1 MVLRGENYGP
11 KVALFCHWEGSDR
24 TVFGECNWGVMRSWG
39 IVFTIAMGFLM
50 GFVLAGVGG
59 ISAGLQAAQTQSK
72 LEINKVEE
80 YWAKSGLDESE
91 LRKLVND
98 KTCHLS
104 EKYFLACV
112 NSVNNA
118 LALTSERL
126 GLTGEIWP
134 AYAETTSLDN
144 FKEKETLQPF
154 SKIYKEHI
162 NTSFSFDKLWDLILK
177 KADDKI
183 PARYLLAQGI
193 NGYLSVSKD
202 PHTYILPMAYF
213 DQVSSTSERSP
224 FFVGLSFEKDNHGQ
238 LRIKKVVRNSDAAQA
253 GLEVGDIVNSLNGQ
267 KADSLSLSDA
277 SQMLRDRNIRI
288 FNFNIKRDGATLVK
302 NVQRSYRVLSQVYSE
317 VVTGARNFGVITVS
331 KFSTNTCNEVRDA
344 ILGMA
349 DKNISG
355 LVLDLRDNP
364 GGRLSEAACLTGLF
378 IGQDKTIYSVQYF
391 DLSKSNEVVLT
402 SAERIY
408 SGALAVLVNTNSAS
422 AAELFAG
429 AIQEYRRGIV
439 IGAKTFGKGT
449 FQEIESWE
457 KSEKIGY
464 FRTKG
469 FYLLPSGRSTQFY
482 GVTPDIELPEA
493 VTSDASEENNYIN
506 PIKPVNL
513 VSSHKNL
520 VLPLLTCTKQNSL
533 SLTDTVISKAIDN
546 LSCTELMS
554 FVALQYNSNET
565 APE

>member
-1 MVLRGENYGP
+1 
-11 KVALFCHWEGSDR
+11 
-24 TVFGECNWGVMRSWG
+24 MRSWG
-39 IVFTIAMGFLM
+39 IVFTIAMGFVM
-50 GFVLAGVGG
+50 GFVLAGIGG
-59 ISAGLQAAQTQSK
+59 ISAGLHAAQTQSK
-72 LEINKVEE
+72 LEISKIEE
-80 YWAKSGLDESE
+80 YWAKSDLQESE

-134 AYAETTSLDN
+134 AYNETTSLDN
-144 FKEKETLQPF
+144 FKEKETLAPF

-162 NTSFSFDKLWDLILK
+162 NSSFSFDNLWDLILA
-177 KADDKI
+177 KAGPKT
-183 PARYLLAQGI
+183 PLRYLLAQGI

-202 PHTYILPMAYF
+202 PHTYILPMGYF
-213 DQVSSTSERSP
+213 DQVSSQSERSP
-224 FFVGLSFEKDNHGQ
+224 FFVGLSFEKDHHGQ
-238 LRIKKVVRNSDAAQA
+238 LRIKKVVRNSDAAA
-253 GLEVGDIVNSLNGQ
+253 SGLLAGDIVNSINGQ
-267 KADSLSLSDA
+267 KAESLSLSDA
-277 SQMLRDRNIRI
+277 GQILKDRNNRI

-302 NVQRSYRVLSQVYSE
+302 NVQRTYRVLSQVHAE
-317 VVTGARNFGVITVS
+317 VVQGIRNFGVITVS
-331 KFSTNTCNEVRDA
+331 KFSKNTCSEVSTA
-344 ILGMA
+344 ILEMA

-364 GGRLSEAACLTGLF
+364 GGHLSEAACLTGLF
-378 IGQDKTIYSVQYF
+378 IGENKTIYSVEYF

-449 FQEIESWE
+449 FQEIESWG
-457 KSEKIGY
+457 KSKNIG
-464 FRTKG
+464 FFKTKG

-482 GVTPDIELPEA
+482 GVTPDIELEEA
-493 VTSDASEENNYIN
+493 KTGDSSEETNYIN
-506 PIKPVNL
+506 PIKPVSL
-513 VSSHKNL
+513 VSSHRKL
-520 VLPLLTCTKQNSL
+520 ELPLQFCNKLNNLNISDSL
-533 SLTDTVISKAIDN
+533 ISKAVDS
-546 LSCTELMS
+546 LSCTDLMS
-554 FVALQYNSNET
+554 YVALQYDSNQT
-565 APE
+565 SPE

>member
-1 MVLRGENYGP
+1 
-11 KVALFCHWEGSDR
+11 
-24 TVFGECNWGVMRSWG
+24 MRSWG

-50 GFVLAGVGG
+50 GFVLAGIGG

-80 YWAKSGLDESE
+80 YWAKSDLKESD
-91 LRKLVND
+91 LRKLIND

-112 NSVNNA
+112 NSVNSA

-134 AYAETTSLDN
+134 TSSETTSLDN

-154 SKIYKEHI
+154 AKIYKEHI
-162 NTSFSFDKLWDLILK
+162 NTSFSFDKLWDMILK
-177 KADDKI
+177 KANARI
-183 PARYLLAQGI
+183 PERYLLGQGI

-213 DQVSSTSERSP
+213 DQVSSASDRSP
-224 FFVGLSFEKDNHGQ
+224 FFVGLSFEKDHHGQ
-238 LRIKKVVRNSDAAQA
+238 LRIKKVVRNSDASEA
-253 GLEVGDIVNSLNGQ
+253 GLQVGDIVSSLNGK
-267 KADSLSLSDA
+267 KAESLSLSDA
-277 SQMLRDRNIRI
+277 GQILKDRHVRI
-288 FNFNIKRDGATLVK
+288 FNFIIKRDGATLVK
-302 NVQRSYRVLSQVYSE
+302 NVQRSYRVLSQVDST
-317 VVTGARNFGVITVS
+317 VVTGPRNFGVITVS

-344 ILGMA
+344 ILGMV

-364 GGRLSEAACLTGLF
+364 GGRLSEAACLAGLF
-378 IGQDKTIYSVQYF
+378 IGEDKSIYSVQYF
-391 DLSKSNEVVLT
+391 DLSKTNEVVLT

-439 IGAKTFGKGT
+439 IGSKTFGKGT
-449 FQEIESWE
+449 FQEIETWD

-464 FRTKG
+464 FKTKG

-482 GVTPDIELPEA
+482 GVTPDIELAEA
-493 VTSDASEENNYIN
+493 VTGDASEESNYIN
-506 PIKPVNL
+506 PIKPANL

-520 VLPLLTCTKQNSL
+520 VLPIEKCTKLNSL
-533 SLTDTVISKAIDN
+533 SLTDSVISKAIDN

-554 FVALQYNSNET
+554 YVALQYDSNET
-565 APE
+565 TPE

>member
-1 MVLRGENYGP
+1 
-11 KVALFCHWEGSDR
+11 
-24 TVFGECNWGVMRSWG
+24 MRSWG
-39 IVFTIAMGFLM
+39 IVITIAMGFLM
-50 GFVLAGVGG
+50 GFVLAGIGG

-72 LEINKVEE
+72 LDTSKIEE
-80 YWAKSGLDESE
+80 HWAKSDLSEAE

-112 NSVNNA
+112 NSVNSA
-118 LALTSERL
+118 LSLTQERL

-144 FKEKETLQPF
+144 FKEKETLLPF
-154 SKIYKEHI
+154 SKIYKEQI
-162 NTSFSFDKLWDLILK
+162 NSSFSFDKLWDQILK
-177 KADDKI
+177 KADAKT
-183 PARYLLAQGI
+183 PVRYLLAQGI

-224 FFVGLSFEKDNHGQ
+224 YFVGLSFEKDSRGQ
-238 LRIKKVVRNSDAAQA
+238 LRIKKVVRNSDADQA
-253 GLEVGDIVNSLNGQ
+253 GLQVGDIVNTLNGQ

-277 SQMLRDRNIRI
+277 AMILRDRSVRI
-288 FNFNIKRDGATLVK
+288 FNLNIKRDGSTLIK
-302 NVQRSYRVLSQVYSE
+302 NIQRSYRVLSQVHAE
-317 VVTGARNFGVITVS
+317 VVTGPRNFGVIS
-331 KFSTNTCNEVRDA
+331 ISRFSTNTCNEVRDA
-344 ILGMA
+344 ILSMA

-364 GGRLSEAACLTGLF
+364 GGRLSEAACLAGLF

-402 SAERIY
+402 SAERLY

-449 FQEIESWE
+449 FQEIEHWE
-457 KSEKIGY
+457 KSEKIGF

-482 GVTPDIELPEA
+482 GITPDVELPEA
-493 VTSDASEENNYIN
+493 IASDSSEQNNFIN

-513 VSSHKNL
+513 VSSNKNL
-520 VLPLLTCTKQNSL
+520 VLPLQSCTKVNSL
-533 SLTDTVISKAIDN
+533 NIQDAVISKAVDH

-554 FVALQYNSNET
+554 FVALQYNSNEVS
-565 APE
+565 PEY

>member
-1 MVLRGENYGP
+1 
-11 KVALFCHWEGSDR
+11 
-24 TVFGECNWGVMRSWG
+24 MRSWG
-39 IVFTIAMGFLM
+39 IVFTVAMGFVM
-50 GFVLAGVGG
+50 GFVLAGIGG
-59 ISAGLQAAQTQSK
+59 ISAGLHAAQTQSK
-72 LEINKVEE
+72 LEISKVEE
-80 YWAKSGLDESE
+80 YWAQSDLQESD

-98 KTCHLS
+98 KSCHLS

-134 AYAETTSLDN
+134 ALNETTSLDN
-144 FKEKETLQPF
+144 FKEKETLAPF

-162 NTSFSFDKLWDLILK
+162 NSSFSFDQLWDAILAK
-177 KADDKI
+177 SSQKT
-183 PARYLLAQGI
+183 PLRYLLAQGI

-202 PHTYILPMAYF
+202 PHTYILPMGYF
-213 DQVSSTSERSP
+213 EQVSSSSERSP
-224 FFVGLSFEKDNHGQ
+224 FFVGLSFEKNKNGQ
-238 LRIKKVVRNSDAAQA
+238 LRIKKVVRNSDAAAA
-253 GLEVGDIVNSLNGQ
+253 GLLAGDVISSINGQ
-267 KADSLSLSDA
+267 KSESLSLSQA
-277 SQMLRDRNIRI
+277 SQILKDRNIRI
-288 FNFNIKRDGATLVK
+288 FNFIIKRDEATLVK
-302 NVQRSYRVLSQVYSE
+302 NIQRTYRVLSQVYSE
-317 VVTGARNFGVITVS
+317 VVTGPRNFGVITIA
-331 KFSTNTCNEVRDA
+331 KFSKNTCNEVKGA
-344 ILGMA
+344 ILEMA

-364 GGRLSEAACLTGLF
+364 GGHLSEAACLTGLF
-378 IGQDKTIYSVQYF
+378 IGQDKTIYSIEYF

-449 FQEIESWE
+449 FQEIESWD
-457 KSEKIGY
+457 KSKNIG
-464 FRTKG
+464 FFKTKG

-482 GVTPDIELPEA
+482 GVTPDIELAEA
-493 VTSDASEENNYIN
+493 KAGESNEENNYIN

-520 VLPLLTCTKQNSL
+520 DLPVQKCNRQNGL
-533 SLTDTVISKAIDN
+533 MLADMVVSKAIDN

-554 FVALQYNSNET
+554 YVALQYDSNQT
-565 APE
+565 SPE

>member
-1 MVLRGENYGP
+1 
-11 KVALFCHWEGSDR
+11 
-24 TVFGECNWGVMRSWG
+24 MRSWG
-39 IVFTIAMGFLM
+39 IVFTIAMGFVM
-50 GFVLAGVGG
+50 GFVLAGIGG
-59 ISAGLQAAQTQSK
+59 ISAGLHAAQTQSK
-72 LEINKVEE
+72 LEISKIEE
-80 YWAKSGLDESE
+80 YWSKSDLQESE

-134 AYAETTSLDN
+134 AYNETTSLDN
-144 FKEKETLQPF
+144 FKEKETLAPF

-162 NTSFSFDKLWDLILK
+162 NSSFSFDNLWDLILA
-177 KADDKI
+177 KAGPKT
-183 PARYLLAQGI
+183 PLKYLLAQGI

-213 DQVSSTSERSP
+213 DQVSSQSDRSP
-224 FFVGLSFEKDNHGQ
+224 FFVGLSFEKDHHGQ
-238 LRIKKVVRNSDAAQA
+238 LRIKKVVRNSDAAA
-253 GLEVGDIVNSLNGQ
+253 SGLIAGDIVNSINGQ
-267 KADSLSLSDA
+267 KAESLSLSDA
-277 SQMLRDRNIRI
+277 GQILKDRNIRI
-288 FNFNIKRDGATLVK
+288 FNFIIKRDGATLVK
-302 NVQRSYRVLSQVYSE
+302 NIQRTYRVLSQVYAE
-317 VVTGARNFGVITVS
+317 VVPGPRNFGVITIS
-331 KFSTNTCNEVRDA
+331 KFSKNTCSEVSTA
-344 ILGMA
+344 ILEMV

-364 GGRLSEAACLTGLF
+364 GGHLSEAACLTGLF
-378 IGQDKTIYSVQYF
+378 IGENKTIYSVEYF

-449 FQEIESWE
+449 FQEIESWD
-457 KSEKIGY
+457 KSTNIGF

-482 GVTPDIELPEA
+482 GVTPDIELDEA
-493 VTSDASEENNYIN
+493 KASDSSEETNYIN

-513 VSSHKNL
+513 VSSHKKL
-520 VLPLLTCTKQNSL
+520 ELPLQLCNKQNNL
-533 SLTDTVISKAIDN
+533 NINDNIISKAVDS
-546 LSCTELMS
+546 LSCTDLMS
-554 FVALQYNSNET
+554 YVALQYDSNQT
-565 APE
+565 SPE

>member
-1 MVLRGENYGP
+1 
-11 KVALFCHWEGSDR
+11 
-24 TVFGECNWGVMRSWG
+24 MRSWG
-39 IVFTIAMGFLM
+39 IVFTIAMGFVM
-50 GFVLAGVGG
+50 GFVLAGIGG
-59 ISAGLQAAQTQSK
+59 ISAGLHAAQTQSK

-80 YWAKSGLDESE
+80 YWAKSDLQESE

-98 KTCHLS
+98 KVCHLS

-126 GLTGEIWP
+126 GLSGEIWP
-134 AYAETTSLDN
+134 AQNETTSLDN
-144 FKEKETLQPF
+144 FKEKETLAPF

-162 NTSFSFDKLWDLILK
+162 NSSFSFDQLWDAILA
-177 KADDKI
+177 KASQKI
-183 PARYLLAQGI
+183 PLKYLLAQGI

-202 PHTYILPMAYF
+202 PHTYILPMGYF
-213 DQVSSTSERSP
+213 EQVSSSSERSP
-224 FFVGLSFEKDNHGQ
+224 FFVGLSFEKDHQGQ
-238 LRIKKVVRNSDAAQA
+238 LRIKKVVRNSDAAA
-253 GLEVGDIVNSLNGQ
+253 GGLIAGDVINSINGK
-267 KADSLSLSDA
+267 KAETLSLSEA
-277 SQMLRDRNIRI
+277 SQILRDRNIRI
-288 FNFNIKRDGATLVK
+288 FNFIVKRDEATLVK
-302 NVQRSYRVLSQVYSE
+302 NIQRTYRVLSQVYSE
-317 VVTGARNFGVITVS
+317 VVFGPRNFGVVTIA
-331 KFSTNTCNEVRDA
+331 KFSKNTCEEVKTA
-344 ILGMA
+344 ILEMV

-364 GGRLSEAACLTGLF
+364 GGHLSEAACLTGLF
-378 IGQDKTIYSVQYF
+378 IGQDKTIYSVEYF

-439 IGAKTFGKGT
+439 VGARTFGKGT
-449 FQEIESWE
+449 FQEIESWD
-457 KSEKIGY
+457 KSTNIG
-464 FRTKG
+464 FFKTKG

-482 GVTPDIELPEA
+482 GVTPDIELAEA
-493 VTSDASEENNYIN
+493 KASESSEENNYIN

-513 VSSHKNL
+513 VSSNKNL
-520 VLPLLTCTKQNSL
+520 ELPIQTCTRQNGL
-533 SLTDTVISKAIDN
+533 MLADAVVSKAIDN

-554 FVALQYNSNET
+554 YVALQYDSNQT
-565 APE
+565 SPE